1 MFNEFVVQ
9 RSSDLAKK
17 INFVNF
23 RKMVVTPWTRQWFNI
38 DGIFCFMTR
47 VSTIKKSTEIMVVV
61 EAPLSVPTFVGAYA
75 FSKS

>member
-9 RSSDLAKK
+9 RSTDLAKK

-23 RKMVVTPWTRQWFNI
+23 RKMVVTPWIRQWFKI
-38 DGIFCFMTR
+38 DGIFRFMTR

-61 EAPLSVPTFVGAYA
+61 EAPLSVLTFVCEYA